1 MKTVLGDKKIDER
14 TFEFALKIVQ
24 AYKFLVDRKEFV
36 LSKQLLRAGT
46 EIGCRM
52 SDVGCRMSDVGCR
65 KSEVGS
71 RKSEVGSRRSEVGKG
86 LKATEYQLTVMT
98 YNVGTLHGTKVAFR
112 EIVNA
117 VEEGGVPDLLLLQE
131 IPNEEMVVGK
141 DSGRWSVVRCQGFR
155 ERAVSGGRVNGC

>member
-71 RKSEVGSRRSEVGKG
+71 RKSEVGSRRSEVGG
-86 LKATEYQLTVMT
+86 REGTESDGIPIDGDDLQCGHATWD
-98 YNVGTLHGTKVAFR
+98 
-112 EIVNA
+112 
-117 VEEGGVPDLLLLQE
+117 EG
-131 IPNEEMVVGK
+131 
-141 DSGRWSVVRCQGFR
+141 SFQGNR
-155 ERAVSGGRVNGC
+155 KCC

>member
-1 MKTVLGDKKIDER
+1 MRWHIGIFGKRKALFFGLVFLALLCVFMMFHDVQGD
-14 TFEFALKIVQ
+14 AGGQ
-24 AYKFLVDRKEFV
+24 WSVDGKGQR
-36 LSKQLLRAGT
+36 
-46 EIGCRM
+46 
-52 SDVGCRMSDVGCR
+52 SDVGSRR
-65 KSEVGS
+65 SEVGKGQ
-71 RKSEVGSRRSEVGKG
+71 RSEVGSRRSEVGKG